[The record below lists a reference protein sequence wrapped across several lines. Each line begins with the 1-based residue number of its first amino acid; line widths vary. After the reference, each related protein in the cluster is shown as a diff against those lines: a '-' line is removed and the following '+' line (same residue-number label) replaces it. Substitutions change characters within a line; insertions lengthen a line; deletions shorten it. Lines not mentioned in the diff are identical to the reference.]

1 MRRFRL
7 LVLAVA
13 VVMAA
18 ALAVSAVAQ
27 RAAADG
33 TLPELRCPEGTL
45 ELSVRA
51 LDDRALLAGVTAW
64 DEKDGDLT
72 DRIVVQG
79 LGKSIE
85 DGMTTVTYVVA
96 DEDHHVATVTRPVR
110 LVDYQPPRFTLSQ
123 PLTYP
128 VGASIAVRDRLTAWD
143 AIDGDLSDRIK
154 LTTNGLAVYSE
165 GTYPLTCEVTNSLGD
180 TATVSLELTIRNE
193 SSGAPQI
200 VLSTYLVYLQA
211 GEELDPLA
219 YVDQVIGGDRR
230 NIQVRGPEEGLTEGA
245 TGRVVYTCR
254 GANGETGTAT
264 LYVIVE

>member
-18 ALAVSAVAQ
+18 ALAVSVVAQ
-27 RAAADG
+27 RAAADR
-33 TLPELRCPEGTL
+33 TLPEIRCPEGAL

-51 LDDRALLAGVTAW
+51 LNDRALLSGVTAW

-72 DRIVVQG
+72 DRIVLQG
-79 LGKSIE
+79 LGKGVE
-85 DGMTTVTYVVA
+85 DGMTTATYGVA
-96 DEDHHVATVTRPVR
+96 DADHHVATRTRPVR

-143 AIDGDLSDRIK
+143 AVDGDLSDRIK
-154 LTTNGLAVYSE
+154 LTTSGLAVYSE

-180 TATVSLELTIRNE
+180 TATVTLELTIRNE
-193 SSGAPQI
+193 RSGAPQI
-200 VLSTYLVYLQA
+200 VLSTYLVYLPA
-211 GEELDPLA
+211 GAAFDPMA
-219 YVDQVIGGDRR
+219 CVDRVEGGRMQSVQV
-230 NIQVRGPEEGLTEGA
+230 QLPEGGLTEGT
-245 TGRVVYTCR
+245 TGRVVYTCP

-264 LYVIVE
+264 LYVVVE

>member
-18 ALAVSAVAQ
+18 ALAVSVVAH
-27 RAAADG
+27 RAAEDR
-33 TLPELRCPEGTL
+33 TLPEIRCPDGAL
-45 ELSVRA
+45 ELSVQS
-51 LDDRALLAGVTAW
+51 LSDQALLSGVTAW

-72 DRIVVQG
+72 DRIVLQG

-85 DGMTTVTYVVA
+85 DGTTTVTYVVA
-96 DEDHHVATVTRPVR
+96 DEDHHVTTRTRPVR

-143 AIDGDLSDRIK
+143 AVDGDLSDRIK
-154 LTTNGLAVYSE
+154 LTTSGLAVYSE

-180 TATVSLELTIRNE
+180 TATVTLELTIRNE
-193 SSGAPQI
+193 RSGAPQI

-211 GEELDPLA
+211 GAAFDPMA
-219 YVDQVIGGDRR
+219 YVDRVEGGRVQSVQV
-230 NIQVRGPEEGLTEGA
+230 QLPEGGLTEGT
-245 TGRVVYTCR
+245 TGRVVYTCP
-254 GANGETGTAT
+254 GTNGETGTAT
-264 LYVIVE
+264 LYVVVE